1 MDLTTSLAAVV
12 RERRWERDL
21 TVRALADRT
30 GVSRAMIAKV
40 EAGEAQP
47 TAALLG
53 RLSGALGLSLSQLVA
68 RAEGDGRVSRRAEQ
82 PTWTDPTSG
91 YVRRAVSPR
100 AGGDLELVE
109 VTMPPRAEAGFAADT
124 YTFLRHRIWVLE
136 GVLEFVEGTT
146 VHRLE
151 AGDCL
156 ELGPPVDCVYR
167 NPDDGP
173 VRYLVAVTRR

>member
-1 MDLTTSLAAVV
+1 MELDDSLAAAV
-12 RERRWERDL
+12 RERRTERDL
-21 TVRALADRT
+21 TVRALADRA

-40 EAGEAQP
+40 EAGEARP

-53 RLSGALGLSLSQLVA
+53 KLSGALGLSLSELVA
-68 RAEGDGRVSRRAEQ
+68 RAEGGDRLSRRADQ
-82 PTWTDPTSG
+82 PVWTDPTSG

-124 YTFLRHRIWVLE
+124 YAFLRHQVWVLE
-136 GVLEFVEGTT
+136 GTLEFVEGAT
-146 VHRLE
+146 VHRLG

-167 NPDDGP
+167 NPSDEP